1 MTAIKPPETTS
12 SATEF
17 SGTGIIHSPAN
28 GAIAGEVQWTNPA
41 DVPTIVAGL
50 RAAQREWEQRGASG
64 RAKVLARFAVW
75 LGEHRGE
82 IEELLIKETGKS
94 AVDAAQEVPMLI
106 MIISYYIKTAEK
118 ALAPEKRPAAL
129 PFMAIKKITVHYR
142 PRAVVGIIAPWNYP
156 VANALM
162 DGLGALAAGC
172 AVLLKPS
179 ERTPLTAEVLRRGWQ
194 ESGGPQVFEL
204 AQGARAVSE
213 AVVDNVDYLQFTGS
227 SATGSKV
234 MERAARRLTP
244 VSLELGGK
252 DPMIVLED
260 ADVDLA
266 AHAAVWGAMFN
277 AGQTCVSVER
287 VYVLEQV
294 YDQFVQ
300 AVVRDVKELQVG
312 AGEGHAFGALIDEQ
326 QLSVTERHV
335 REAVAAGAKAL
346 TGGQRTNT
354 SGSFYPPT
362 VLVDVD
368 HSMACMT
375 EETFGPTLPIMKVGS
390 VEEAIRLAND
400 SEYGLSGSVFSRDF
414 DRAKEVALQLDCGAV
429 NINDV
434 ITNLM
439 CTTAPMGGW
448 KTSGIGARFGGADG
462 LRKFCRVETVVG
474 PRTNVG
480 AGQNYYHNSLKALK
494 RVEQADDQDG
504 AVASASRRQV
514 GPLRALR
521 ADGAVVAV
529 RHRRAGHCRADGMD
543 TDPRR
548 RRQRIHGNGSQSGG
562 R

>member
-1 MTAIKPPETTS
+1 MTATKPPETAPS
-12 SATEF
+12 STEF
-17 SGTGIIHSPAN
+17 SGTGTIHSPAT
-28 GAIAGEVQWTNPA
+28 GAVAGQVQWTDAA
-41 DVPTIVAGL
+41 DVPTIAAQL
-50 RAAQREWEQRGASG
+50 RATQRGWERRGPDG

-106 MIISYYIKTAEK
+106 MILSYYIKTMAK
-118 ALAPEKRPAAL
+118 ALEPEKRPAAL
-129 PFMAIKKITVHYR
+129 PFMAIKKVTVHYR

-162 DGLGALAAGC
+162 DGIGALAAGC
-172 AVLLKPS
+172 SVLLKPS
-179 ERTPLTAEVLRRGWQ
+179 ERTPLTAEVLRRGWL
-194 ESGGPQVFEL
+194 ESGAPDVF
-204 AQGARAVSE
+204 AVVQGARAVSE
-213 AVVDNVDYLQFTGS
+213 AVIDNADYVQFTGS
-227 SATGSKV
+227 CATGSKV

-294 YDQFVQ
+294 YDQFVS
-300 AVVRDVKELQVG
+300 AVVRDVQALRVG
-312 AGEGHAFGALIDEQ
+312 AGEGHNLGALIDEQ
-326 QLSVTERHV
+326 QLAVTERHV
-335 REAVAAGAKAL
+335 RDAVAAGARAL
-346 TGGQRTNT
+346 TGGRRTDT

-368 HSMACMT
+368 HSMTCMT

-390 VEEAIRLAND
+390 VSEAVRLAND
-400 SEYGLSGSVFSRDF
+400 SKYGLSASVFSKDF
-414 DRAKEVALQLDCGAV
+414 DRAKNVALQLDCGAV

-462 LRKFCRVETVVG
+462 LRKFCRVEAVVT
-474 PRTNVG
+474 PRTNAG
-480 AGQNYYHNSLKALK
+480 AGGNYYHNSLKALQRMNK
-494 RVEQADDQDG
+494 LMTRMAL
-504 AVASASRRQV
+504 SR
-514 GPLRALR
+514 P
-521 ADGAVVAV
+521 
-529 RHRRAGHCRADGMD
+529 RRAAK
-543 TDPRR
+543 
-548 RRQRIHGNGSQSGG
+548 
-562 R
+562 

>member
-1 MTAIKPPETTS
+1 MAVMTTITPATPE
-12 SATEF
+12 TEF
-17 SGTGIIHSPAN
+17 SGTGTIRNPAT
-28 GAIAGEVQWTNPA
+28 GAIAGEVHWTDPA
-41 DVPTIVAGL
+41 DVPTIAAGL
-50 RAAQREWEQRGASG
+50 RAAQRDWERRGPAG
-64 RAKVLARFAVW
+64 RAKDLARFAVW

-94 AVDAAQEVPMLI
+94 AADAAQEVPLLI
-106 MIISYYIKTAEK
+106 MIISYYIKTMEK

-142 PRAVVGIIAPWNYP
+142 PRPVVGVVAPWNYP

-179 ERTPLTAEVLRRGWQ
+179 ERTPLTAEVLRRGWL
-194 ESGGPQVFEL
+194 ESGAPDVLGL
-204 AQGARAVSE
+204 AQGARAVVE

-227 SATGSKV
+227 SATGAKV

-252 DPMIVLED
+252 DPMIVLDD

-287 VYVLEQV
+287 VYVLEPV
-294 YDQFVQ
+294 YDQFVK
-300 AVVRDVKELQVG
+300 AVVRDVEKLEVG
-312 AGEGHAFGALIDEQ
+312 AGEGKNFGALIDEQ
-326 QLSVTERHV
+326 QLAVTERHV

-346 TGGQRTNT
+346 TGGKRTDT

-390 VEEAIRLAND
+390 VDEAIRLAND
-400 SEYGLSGSVFSRDF
+400 SEYGLSASVFSRDT
-414 DRAKEVALQLDCGAV
+414 DRANEVALQIDCGAV

-462 LRKFCRVETVVG
+462 LRKFCRVETVVT
-474 PRTNVG
+474 PRSSIG
-480 AGQNYYHNSLKALK
+480 AGPNYYHNSLKTLK
-494 RVEQADDQDG
+494 RINRMMTKMAL
-504 AVASASRRQV
+504 SR
-514 GPLRALR
+514 
-521 ADGAVVAV
+521 
-529 RHRRAGHCRADGMD
+529 
-543 TDPRR
+543 PRR
-548 RRQRIHGNGSQSGG
+548 VAK
-562 R
+562 

>member
-1 MTAIKPPETTS
+1 E
-12 SATEF
+12 
-17 SGTGIIHSPAN
+17 
-28 GAIAGEVQWTNPA
+28 
-41 DVPTIVAGL
+41 
-50 RAAQREWEQRGASG
+50 R
-64 RAKVLARFAVW
+64 
-75 LGEHRGE
+75 
-82 IEELLIKETGKS
+82 
-94 AVDAAQEVPMLI
+94 
-106 MIISYYIKTAEK
+106 
-118 ALAPEKRPAAL
+118 RPAAL
-129 PFMAIKKITVHYR
+129 PFMAIKKVTVHYR
-142 PRAVVGIIAPWNYP
+142 PRPVVGIIAPWNYP

-294 YDQFVQ
+294 YDQFIQ

-312 AGEGHAFGALIDEQ
+312 AGEGHDFGALIDEQ

-375 EETFGPTLPIMKVGS
+375 EETFGPTLPIMKVAS

-400 SEYGLSGSVFSRDF
+400 SEYGLSASVFSRDV
-414 DRAKEVALQLDCGAV
+414 DRAKDIALQLDCGAV

-434 ITNLM
+434 IANLM

-448 KTSGIGARFGGADG
+448 KTSGIGARFGAADG
-462 LRKFCRVETVVG
+462 LRKFCRVETVVR

-480 AGQNYYHNSLKALK
+480 AGGNYYNNSQKALK
-494 RVEQADDQDG
+494 RMN
-504 AVASASRRQV
+504 RMMTR
-514 GPLRALR
+514 LALAR
-521 ADGAVVAV
+521 
-529 RHRRAGHCRADGMD
+529 
-543 TDPRR
+543 PRR
-548 RRQRIHGNGSQSGG
+548 VAKLSDERPR
-562 R
+562 